1 MQKKTYHKRRRL
13 LIASIILLMFGFCVI
28 FVIAD
33 QWHLTVS
40 HYDVTTD
47 KLSQSVRIVELADL
61 HNKEFGQGNREL
73 VQKVGGLKPD
83 LIAMTG
89 DMNSDEDS
97 DEQVV
102 LPLIEQLKKIAPVY
116 YVFGNHELNLQDPD
130 GFAEKIQ
137 AAGAVYLKNDMAE
150 IPVGDK
156 KITIGGLC
164 YYPFYDA
171 FAPDFDNPQRYFL
184 EDFSKQ
190 KNYKL
195 LLCHFPEYF
204 IWRLSEYDI
213 DLMLSGHTH
222 GGVVRVPFF
231 GGLVAP
237 NQEGLFPEY
246 CDGFHTKNGSSI
258 IISKGLGSNKWWIPR
273 INNPP
278 EITVVDIGP
287 KR

>member
-33 QWHLTVS
+33 QWHLTVA

-102 LPLIEQLKKIAPVY
+102 LPLIE
-116 YVFGNHELNLQDPD
+116 
-130 GFAEKIQ
+130 
-137 AAGAVYLKNDMAE
+137 
-150 IPVGDK
+150 
-156 KITIGGLC
+156 
-164 YYPFYDA
+164 
-171 FAPDFDNPQRYFL
+171 
-184 EDFSKQ
+184 
-190 KNYKL
+190 
-195 LLCHFPEYF
+195 
-204 IWRLSEYDI
+204 
-213 DLMLSGHTH
+213 
-222 GGVVRVPFF
+222 
-231 GGLVAP
+231 
-237 NQEGLFPEY
+237 
-246 CDGFHTKNGSSI
+246 
-258 IISKGLGSNKWWIPR
+258 
-273 INNPP
+273 
-278 EITVVDIGP
+278 
-287 KR
+287 